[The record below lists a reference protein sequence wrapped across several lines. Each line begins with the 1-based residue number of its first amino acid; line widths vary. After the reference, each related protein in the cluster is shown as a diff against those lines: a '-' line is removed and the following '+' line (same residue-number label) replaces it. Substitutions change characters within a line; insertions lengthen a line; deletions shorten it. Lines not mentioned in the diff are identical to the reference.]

1 MLEVQ
6 IEAAKE
12 NLRRAIIQ
20 EDEASLEFDLLQPP
34 TVSYDEIIYS
44 ETIPNSDE
52 VD

>member
-20 EDEASLEFDLLQPP
+20 GDEASLEFDLLQPP
-34 TVSYDEIIYS
+34 TVHYDKIIFS
-44 ETIPNSDE
+44 ETVPED
-52 VD
+52 D